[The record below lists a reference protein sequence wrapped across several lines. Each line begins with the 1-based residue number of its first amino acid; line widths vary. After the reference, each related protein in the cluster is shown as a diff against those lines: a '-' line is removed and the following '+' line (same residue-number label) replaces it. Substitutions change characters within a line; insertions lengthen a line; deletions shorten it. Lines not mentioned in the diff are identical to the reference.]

1 MGNLTIPVHAVTH
14 VYDTCLKLLI
24 KKVNIDVYGRPVTAK
39 GKFQFAFEGKFY
51 KFPKVST
58 GACLVN
64 SFPADNFSRKYRT
77 KID

>member
-1 MGNLTIPVHAVTH
+1 MS
-14 VYDTCLKLLI
+14 
-24 KKVNIDVYGRPVTAK
+24 IDVYGRPVTAK

-64 SFPADNFSRKYRT
+64 SFPAGNFSNLNAQIVLTSNNLQLISKYDL
-77 KID
+77 K